1 MWFSIPVPAFPGA
14 KKLFQLT
21 PEIPNLDF
29 PLCKRNDIMKLRSY
43 HSHQVWTLV
52 QSCLI
57 LFSLTLGIV
66 VAASRSNFTFLRC
79 IGREEAFG
87 WSGTLNKL
95 YVSFFRNNFSNFY
108 KPDKFHGTEFLG
120 PIWAP
125 MRLLPNIPVFL
136 FLLVVPALYG
146 NIYIFRKKH
155 STTTIGWF

>member
-1 MWFSIPVPAFPGA
+1 MWFPGSQ
-14 KKLFQLT
+14 KSSSSSSLKSLT
-21 PEIPNLDF
+21 LIF
-29 PLCKRNDIMKLRSY
+29 LCKIEMISWNSNQISY
-43 HSHQVWTLV
+43 NSHQVWTLV

-87 WSGTLNKL
+87 WSDTKNCSCL
-95 YVSFFRNNFSNFY
+95 FFRHNFSNFY

-155 STTTIGWF
+155 STTTIGWY